1 MDESNNTQHLD
12 IFSSIIVGLI
22 NTCDEF
28 LSFCEQRNTL
38 RTLLKH
44 LNNWRIFYG
53 PNDSSLCSMLND
65 IGNILKDSQVS
76 IFFYKEQLRIE
87 AYYLGVQHPDLAST
101 LNSIGEVYATNDR
114 LLDAEKYFV
123 EALNLLINKRIQK
136 GRLYALVNYNLGK
149 NYFHQSKYDDAI
161 QLFNLAVK
169 EQEDTVGAFS
179 IDLAQMHLNIGKFM
193 LETGKIQDSM
203 RNLQR
208 ALMIMRMLDGTDFKL
223 AEVLHCIGLIHEAS
237 AEYAEALNCF
247 HQSLIIARSAN
258 NNVGIILNLYKI
270 CIIYRSIGD
279 VNNATITLEV
289 IINIL
294 KEKVGKKNICV
305 ASALGLLRSI
315 CIEHGMI
322 EKSKVATKEIEE
334 IILTYGQSSHDSGNE
349 LEIVDFVINL
359 FGYIIDDNSTLVAAA
374 A

>member
-1 MDESNNTQHLD
+1 M
-12 IFSSIIVGLI
+12 G
-22 NTCDEF
+22 
-28 LSFCEQRNTL
+28 
-38 RTLLKH
+38 
-44 LNNWRIFYG
+44 
-53 PNDSSLCSMLND
+53 D

-76 IFFYKEQLRIE
+76 ILFYKEQLRIE

-208 ALMIMRMLDGTDFKL
+208 ALMILSMLDGTDFKL

-247 HQSLIIARSAN
+247 HRSLIIARNAN

-279 VNNATITLEV
+279 VNNATKTLEV